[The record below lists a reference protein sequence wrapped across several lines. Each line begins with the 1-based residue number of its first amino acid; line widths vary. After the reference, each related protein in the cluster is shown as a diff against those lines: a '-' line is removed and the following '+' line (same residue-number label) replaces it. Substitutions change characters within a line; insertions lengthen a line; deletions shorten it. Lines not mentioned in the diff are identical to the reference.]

1 MKFEME
7 FGYFGNNK
15 LSIETHD
22 FEMIEIFQKFVE
34 FQENYG
40 WAVEY
45 VAMPDDEDFEENE
58 TEEELDGA
66 VADAAAEAADN
77 K

>member
-7 FGYFGNNK
+7 FGVFGNNK
-15 LSIETHD
+15 LVIETHD
-22 FEMIEIFQKFVE
+22 FDMIKIFQEFVQ

-45 VAMPDDEDFEENE
+45 VAMPDDEESEDDTDEEIDGDI
-58 TEEELDGA
+58 EE
-66 VADAAAEAADN
+66 AAEEAADN